1 LETHVAHRDVATH
14 SVHRENTR
22 FIRKQSDATTPSRE
36 RADTHAY
43 ANCDICKKDK
53 SYKSSLTNLKKH
65 LSSCHMIF
73 LKQEQSINKVSKL
86 QINITLKQLSF

>member
-1 LETHVAHRDVATH
+1 MQTV
-14 SVHRENTR
+14 
-22 FIRKQSDATTPSRE
+22 I
-36 RADTHAY
+36 Y
-43 ANCDICKKDK
+43 AKKII
-53 SYKSSLTNLKKH
+53 SSFTNLKKH